1 MNKYQ
6 YKVTG
11 DYRDWL
17 EMKKGNTVIHNGSLI
32 GLIAFGNNKLEI
44 RLNYGLDRY
53 YLYELKFLEDFI
65 ITVPVKDFYD
75 NNYIYVPLVFNNDEY
90 KELIEICYID
100 KNLLKNVKKVNKGDV
115 FIILLNLFKTV
126 FGIKEYLDFSD
137 ITNNIICFS
146 QNDEEIKRCLNNFYK
161 RQEVNMRLDKNGKTI
176 TTFVE
181 INGCL
186 YEWNAVVKIDDN
198 YYFKFV
204 DDYLISIS

>member
-100 KNLLKNVKKVNKGDV
+100 KNLLKNVKKVNKGDI

>member
-53 YLYELKFLEDFI
+53 YLY
-65 ITVPVKDFYD
+65 D

-100 KNLLKNVKKVNKGDV
+100 KNLLKNVKKVNKGDI

>member
-100 KNLLKNVKKVNKGDV
+100 KNLLKNVKKVNKGDI

-181 INGCL
+181 INECL

>member
-181 INGCL
+181 INECL